1 MNKKGIL
8 SEVKYSSANTVL
20 LAFIF
25 SVSLW
30 CGEQCQSEAVTK
42 ETDERLL
49 YIHTETHTPTVY
61 TNRTLLPLTHTGSLT
76 VSPPQTYHLHS
87 FLKCPPAL
95 MSVSKIK
102 K

>member
-8 SEVKYSSANTVL
+8 SEVKYSSANTAL

-42 ETDERLL
+42 ETDEKLL
-49 YIHTETHTPTVY
+49 YIHTNTHTYSIY
-61 TNRTLLPLTHTGSLT
+61 TSHA
-76 VSPPQTYHLHS
+76 
-87 FLKCPPAL
+87 AL
-95 MSVSKIK
+95 SHPYWFS
-102 K
+102 